1 MANWGLICDPCP
13 GNSPTCDGIYVQIP
27 GYLSSNNRGFACHDF
42 GVCATIEICRGTIEE
57 RLAFVVRL
65 EKQAGPVFPP
75 SFLLYRGLWRW
86 VGGGVRGGADVI
98 LSWRVI
104 NNHTG
109 NHCHRSEEMHRLCL
123 SNENR
128 FDIGRGFGFCC
139 SVDKHMCLL
148 RMFSHQVYT
157 GSTYE
162 LEMLL

>member
-1 MANWGLICDPCP
+1 MGSAPLLPPSSPPLPTDGQLGLICDPCP

-42 GVCATIEICRGTIEE
+42 GVWATIEICRGTIEE

-86 VGGGVRGGADVI
+86 VGGGVQGGADVI

-128 FDIGRGFGFCC
+128 
-139 SVDKHMCLL
+139 SNTCLDL
-148 RMFSHQVYT
+148 N
-157 GSTYE
+157 
-162 LEMLL
+162 